1 MKHSPTYRWVVL
13 AMAFLGVFGAIGF
26 GRFGYS
32 AILPSMQQAL
42 GLTSAA
48 AGSLSSWNLIGYT
61 IMAAIGG
68 VLASRI
74 GPRFVLT
81 IGMVLSAAGMFVAG
95 VSTGLGTASLGRLV
109 TGMGN
114 GMILVP
120 AIALMPAWFPL
131 KRVGFASTMVPA
143 GSALAMVLAGPLVPR
158 LVQSGGADGW
168 RLAWYVFAGAAMFL
182 AILNV
187 ALQRDRPRSPAAGRG
202 ALYGRRAADRHRH
215 PATTGSDLLSILRS
229 GYAWYLGFI
238 YFLYGVGF
246 SVYFTF
252 FQKRLTTDVGYSP
265 ETAGTLF
272 LVMGV
277 AGLVGGLLF
286 GVISDRI
293 GRRWTLAIAMLMAGV
308 ASLLFAWAPHVAVI
322 GLSAV
327 LLGSTG
333 LSLPGL
339 YGAACGDRFGAALAA
354 ASLGFIT
361 MLVGVGQS
369 VGPYV
374 AGLLGDAF
382 GSLAFAFVLSGAAF
396 IIGAAGSLLLPEIK
410 PGHHAYE
417 EAAERRASAA
427 ATTD

>member
-1 MKHSPTYRWVVL
+1 VKQSPTYRWIVL
-13 AMAFLGVFGAIGF
+13 VMAFLGVFGAIGF

-32 AILPSMQQAL
+32 AILPSMQEAL
-42 GLTSAA
+42 NLTSAA

-61 IMAAIGG
+61 IMAAVGG

-74 GPRFVLT
+74 GPRIVLT
-81 IGMVLSAAGMFVAG
+81 IGMALSGAGMLVAG

-131 KRVGFASTMVPA
+131 KRVGFASTMVPT
-143 GSALAMVLAGPLVPR
+143 GSALAMILAGPLVPR
-158 LVQSGGADGW
+158 LVAAGGESGW
-168 RLAWYVFAGAAMFL
+168 RLAWYAFAGAALFL
-182 AILNV
+182 AVLNY
-187 ALQRDRPRSPAAGRG
+187 ALQRDRPGAPVKGHG
-202 ALYGRRAADRHRH
+202 ALYGRRAVDRHNH
-215 PATTGSDLLSILRS
+215 PATTGAELLSILRS
-229 GYAWYLGFI
+229 GYAWGLGFI

-246 SVYFTF
+246 SIYFTF

-265 ETAGTLF
+265 KTAGTLF
-272 LVMGV
+272 LAMGA
-277 AGLVGGLLF
+277 AGLVGGLLL
-286 GVISDRI
+286 GAISDRI
-293 GRRWTLAIAMLMAGV
+293 GRRRTLAVALLLAGI

-322 GLSAV
+322 GLSAA
-327 LLGSTG
+327 LLGATG

-361 MLVGVGQS
+361 VLVGVGQS

-374 AGLLGDAF
+374 AGLLADAF
-382 GSLAFAFVLSGAAF
+382 GSLAPAFYVSGAVF
-396 IIGAAGSLLLPEIK
+396 VIGSVGSLLLPETRPTHHSSQREAR
-410 PGHHAYE
+410 PGVVD
-417 EAAERRASAA
+417 ASAG
-427 ATTD
+427 